1 MYVEPGTRLERG
13 FGRPQASASASASL
27 PVHQG
32 HGRTWSGMTVTRT
45 GFQASTDLDTD
56 SRPRPGATP
65 RGTPSAPSLDLH
77 VAFLVGPAS
86 PAPVHTATP
95 PVRRPRVRRQA
106 AFILCWNGG
115 SSPELPALLR
125 NSSFRGWCGGPV
137 GLQGFSSDTRR

>member
-13 FGRPQASASASASL
+13 FGRPQASASASL
-27 PVHQG
+27 LVHRG
-32 HGRTWSGMTVTRT
+32 HGRTWSGMTVTRM
-45 GFQASTDLDTD
+45 GFRASTDLDTD

-65 RGTPSAPSLDLH
+65 RGTPSAPSSDLH

-86 PAPVHTATP
+86 PAPVHTATT
-95 PVRRPRVRRQA
+95 PVRRPRVQRQA
-106 AFILCWNGG
+106 AFILCRNGG